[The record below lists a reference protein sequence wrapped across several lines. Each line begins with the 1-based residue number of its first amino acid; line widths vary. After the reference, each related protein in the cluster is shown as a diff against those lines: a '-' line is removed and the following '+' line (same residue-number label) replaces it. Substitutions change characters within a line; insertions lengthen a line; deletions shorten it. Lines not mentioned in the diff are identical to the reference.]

1 MQSEKNQTFGG
12 RRGDGGT
19 SESDRVDSDDEGRH
33 CNSRRGQTTS
43 SDKNNEE
50 HPNFKF
56 ELTEGSSSSTESDDV
71 AAAGQCDVIAR
82 SSSSEEN
89 LVSATQ
95 ESGMFEWIRGGE
107 AAGTMLQTD
116 DVNSIASATS
126 SEEERRQRRERR
138 RRSVT
143 R

>member
-19 SESDRVDSDDEGRH
+19 SESDRADSDGEGRH
-33 CNSRRGQTTS
+33 CNSRRGRTTS
-43 SDKNNEE
+43 SDNNNEE
-50 HPNFKF
+50 HLKINF
-56 ELTEGSSSSTESDDV
+56 ELMEGSSSSTESDDV

-89 LVSATQ
+89 LVSVTQ

-107 AAGTMLQTD
+107 EAGTMLRTD
-116 DVNSIASATS
+116 NVNSIAAVTP
-126 SEEERRQRRERR
+126 SEEERRQRREGTP
-138 RRSVT
+138 RSVT
-143 R
+143 G